1 MTATDYAVELAVA
14 AGYAASD
21 KLAQDIVL
29 LDVSERLAITDVF
42 VLATGTNERQVEAI
56 VDEVER
62 KLREDKNV
70 KPIRREGEKDGRW
83 VLLDFGEI
91 VVHVQHTEE
100 RAFYALERLWRDC
113 PVIAFDPRVIPAP

>member
-1 MTATDYAVELAVA
+1 VTATDFACELAIA
-14 AGYAASD
+14 AGHAASD
-21 KLAQDIVL
+21 KLAQDILL
-29 LDVSERLAITDVF
+29 LDVSERLVITDVF

-62 KLREDKNV
+62 KLRVDLGV

-91 VVHVQHTEE
+91 VVHVQHSEE
-100 RAFYALERLWRDC
+100 RVYYALERLWRDC
-113 PVIAFDPRVIPAP
+113 PVIPFEPTVSASS